1 MYKKSIFV
9 LFMFFLFLSVSGQNH
24 TDSIQVVKAINITQY
39 RQSGEI
45 LNFKDFEI
53 IFRMNQTSTNYLKS
67 AKTLNMFSNI
77 ISSSGGF
84 LIGYPI
90 GYGIKTGHYN
100 MTLVAVGCGLAIIS
114 IPISMASK
122 NKLKMAVDNYN
133 SRLNSNGSIDNYD
146 LKLGFTQTGIGLTLT
161 L

>member
-1 MYKKSIFV
+1 
-9 LFMFFLFLSVSGQNH
+9 MFFLFLSVSGQNH